1 MILAL
6 DTTSNRAKFK
16 LKTYSLLPYKVN
28 VFYNCRK
35 IRFLVRRLPFVLV
48 ERKKIRQNY
57 RIDDGKC
64 NYKITNQI
72 PDATNWAKECLTDD
86 FKYYFVSL
94 FNFSSVSLK

>member
-35 IRFLVRRLPFVLV
+35 IRFIVRRLHFVLV
-48 ERKKIRQNY
+48 ERKKFDKTIELMMENVIIKLPIRYQMQ
-57 RIDDGKC
+57 
-64 NYKITNQI
+64 QI
-72 PDATNWAKECLTDD
+72 GQKN
-86 FKYYFVSL
+86 V
-94 FNFSSVSLK
+94 

>member
-48 ERKKIRQNY
+48 ERKKFDKTIELMMENVIIKLPIRYQMQ
-57 RIDDGKC
+57 
-64 NYKITNQI
+64 QI
-72 PDATNWAKECLTDD
+72 GQKN
-86 FKYYFVSL
+86 V
-94 FNFSSVSLK
+94 

>member
-28 VFYNCRK
+28 IFYNCRK

-48 ERKKIRQNY
+48 ERKKFDKTIELMMENVIIKLPIRYQMQQ
-57 RIDDGKC
+57 IGKK
-64 NYKITNQI
+64 N
-72 PDATNWAKECLTDD
+72 
-86 FKYYFVSL
+86 V
-94 FNFSSVSLK
+94 